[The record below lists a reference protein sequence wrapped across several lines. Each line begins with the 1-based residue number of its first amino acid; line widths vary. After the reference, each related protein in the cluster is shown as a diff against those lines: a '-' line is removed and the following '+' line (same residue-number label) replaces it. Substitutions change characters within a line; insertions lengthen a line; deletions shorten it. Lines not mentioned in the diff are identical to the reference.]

1 MCGLCSKVAEEL
13 DGDNREFE
21 MNANYYQ
28 VTTKGF
34 EAVSYEIPEDNDL
47 DLIVQDYRDE
57 LASRGA
63 SQSEIDLAV
72 AMGLFRETRP

>member
-1 MCGLCSKVAEEL
+1 MGGLCSKVAEEL
-13 DGDNREFE
+13 DGDNLEFE

-34 EAVSYEIPEDNDL
+34 EAVSYEIPEDADL